1 MHEKHKKFQNLP
13 FIPRLGPV
21 KDGLRAE
28 GLRGQVVIPL
38 ASDRTNTGHL
48 AGESFATGMRA
59 GMEG

>member
-38 ASDRTNTGHL
+38 ASDRTQGTWQETALQLG
-48 AGESFATGMRA
+48 
-59 GMEG
+59 